1 MKDLIKANNSVLFNF
16 FIGIGKKISYMH
28 SLSKM
33 TIKIINGALL
43 GENKS
48 QDFWGELRF
57 EMKYFNFHSY

>member
-1 MKDLIKANNSVLFNF
+1 
-16 FIGIGKKISYMH
+16 MH

-48 QDFWGELRF
+48 QDFGGELRF

>member
-1 MKDLIKANNSVLFNF
+1 
-16 FIGIGKKISYMH
+16 MH
-28 SLSKM
+28 FLSKM